1 MRTARHTSSPPSRLL
16 FALVAAASAGL
27 LAGCTLVAPPRTPV
41 ESPAGLEEFY
51 QQSLDWSDCEPR
63 GMECTTVTAPIDW
76 DDPDGGDIE
85 LAVVRLATSGGDR
98 VGSLLMNP
106 GGPGGS
112 GVDLVQQ
119 AAEFVTSD
127 ALRDSFD
134 IVGWDPRGVGRST
147 PVRCLD
153 DAAMD
158 EFLYGVPASPTGS
171 DAWLAEQVERERA
184 FAAACAENTGPLLGS
199 IDVESNARDMDL
211 LRAVLGD
218 EKLHYLGFS
227 YGTSFGAHYA
237 ELFPENVGRLVL
249 DGAID
254 PSLGSA
260 EVFTTQMAGF
270 ENAFRAYVADCLTT
284 DTCPFAG
291 TTEEALA
298 EASALFA
305 GIEARALTADDGR
318 QLTASTLG
326 TALSYPLYDEG
337 SWPALSQMLS
347 ELEAGDAT
355 LALQFADGYNSRE
368 PDGGYADQSV
378 AVYTAATCLD
388 STFSGGL
395 EGTRATMAS
404 IAAAAPTVGP
414 YVSYGDWVH
423 IDIAC
428 QNWPHPSV
436 VTPHPITADGA
447 DPILVLGT
455 TNDPATPYA
464 WARAMAGQ
472 LSSGVLVTRE
482 GEGHTA
488 YGQGN
493 VCIDDTVDAYLVEGT
508 VPQADP
514 LC

>member
-1 MRTARHTSSPPSRLL
+1 MNTSRLSR
-16 FALVAAASAGL
+16 AIVVVAVGLLSGSA
-27 LAGCTLVAPPRTPV
+27 LAGCTLVAPTPKAPV

-51 QQSLDWSDCEPR
+51 QQRLDWKACEPA
-63 GMECTTVTAPIDW
+63 GMECTTVTAPVDW
-76 DDPDGGDIE
+76 ESPDDGDIE
-85 LAVVRLATSGGDR
+85 LAVVRLATDSKDR
-98 VGSLLMNP
+98 IGSLLMNP

-112 GVDLVQQ
+112 GVELVQQ

-127 ALRDSFD
+127 ALRDRFD
-134 IVGWDPRGVGRST
+134 IVGWDPRGVGQST

-158 EFLYGVPASPTGS
+158 EFLYGVPANPTGS
-171 DAWLAEQVERERA
+171 DAWLAEQIDREKA
-184 FAAACAENTGPLLGS
+184 FAAACAENTGALLGN

-218 EKLHYLGFS
+218 RKLSYLGFS

-237 ELFPENVGRLVL
+237 ELFPDNVGRLVL

-254 PSLGSA
+254 PSLGSP
-260 EVFTTQMAGF
+260 EVFTAQMGGF
-270 ENAFRAYVADCLTT
+270 ENAFRAYVTNCLTT
-284 DTCPFAG
+284 AECPFTG
-291 TTEEALA
+291 TTDEALA

-305 GIEARALTADDGR
+305 AVESRALVADDGR

-337 SWPALSQMLS
+337 SWPALSQMLT
-347 ELEAGDAT
+347 ELEAGDPT
-355 LALQFADGYNSRE
+355 RALQFADGYNSRN
-368 PDGGYADQSV
+368 PDGSYADQSV

-388 STFSGGL
+388 SSFTGGL
-395 EGTRATMAS
+395 EGTKATMAS
-404 IAAAAPTVGP
+404 IAAAAPTVGA

-428 QNWPHPSV
+428 QNWPQPSV
-436 VTPHPITADGA
+436 ISPHAITADGA

-464 WARAMAGQ
+464 WAQAMASQ
-472 LSSGVLVTRE
+472 LSSGVLITRE

-488 YGQGN
+488 YAQGN
-493 VCIDDTVDAYLVEGT
+493 DCIDSTVDDYLLNGT
-508 VPQADP
+508 VPESDP

>member
-1 MRTARHTSSPPSRLL
+1 MRNVQRSVMAILATA
-16 FALVAAASAGL
+16 AGAAL
-27 LAGCTLVAPPRTPV
+27 LAGCSLLAPPTPMVTLVDVP
-41 ESPAGLEEFY
+41 EGLEEY
-51 QQSLDWSDCEPR
+51 YGQQLDWKACEPR

-76 DDPDGGDIE
+76 AKPGAGDIE
-85 LAVVRLATSGGDR
+85 LAVVRLATDGGDR

-127 ALRDSFD
+127 DLRQSFD

-147 PVRCLD
+147 GVACFD
-153 DAAMD
+153 DAELDA
-158 EFLYGVPASPTGS
+158 FLYGVPANPAGS
-171 DAWLAEQVERERA
+171 DAWLAEQVEAEKE
-184 FAAACAENTGPLLGS
+184 FAAACAENTGPLLGH

-218 EKLHYLGFS
+218 EKLNYLGFS

-237 ELFPENVGRLVL
+237 ELFPQNVGRLVL

-254 PSLGSA
+254 PSLGSS
-260 EVFTTQMAGF
+260 ETFTVQMGGF
-270 ENAFRAYVADCLTT
+270 ENAFRAYAADCLAGAN
-284 DTCPFAG
+284 CPFNG
-291 TTEEALA
+291 TLDEALA
-298 EASALFA
+298 QAAALFS
-305 GIEARALTADDGR
+305 GVEGGGLRADDGR
-318 QLTASTLG
+318 ELTASTLG
-326 TALSYPLYDEG
+326 TALSYPLYDQA
-337 SWPALSQMLS
+337 SWPALSQMLD
-347 ELEAGDAT
+347 ELRGGDAT
-355 LALQFADGYNSRE
+355 RALQFADAYNSRNS
-368 PDGGYADQSV
+368 DGSYADQSV

-388 STFSGGL
+388 SVFAGGL
-395 EGTRATMAS
+395 ESTKATMAA
-404 IAAAAPTVGP
+404 IEAAAPTVGK

-428 QNWPHPSV
+428 QNWASPSV
-436 VTPHPITADGA
+436 VTPHPIVAEGA
-447 DPILVLGT
+447 APILVLGT

-464 WARAMAGQ
+464 WAQAMAGQ

-493 VCIDDTVDAYLVEGT
+493 DCIDQTVDDYLVDGT
-508 VPQADP
+508 VPAADP

>member
-1 MRTARHTSSPPSRLL
+1 MRNVQRRVLA
-16 FALVAAASAGL
+16 VVASAATAAL
-27 LAGCTLVAPPRTPV
+27 LAGCTVTAPPKTPV

-51 QQSLDWSDCEPR
+51 QQQLDWNDCEPR
-63 GMECTTVTAPIDW
+63 GMECTTVTAPVDW
-76 DDPDGGDIE
+76 ENPDGGDID
-85 LAVVRLATSGGDR
+85 LAVVRLVTDGGDR

-112 GVDLVQQ
+112 GVELVQQ

-134 IVGWDPRGVGRST
+134 IVGWDPRGVGQST
-147 PVRCLD
+147 GVACYD
-153 DAAMD
+153 DAEMD
-158 EFLYGVPASPTGS
+158 AFLYGVPANPTGS
-171 DAWLAEQVERERA
+171 DAWFAQQVEVEKA
-184 FAAACAENTGPLLGS
+184 FAAACAENTGALLGS

-218 EKLHYLGFS
+218 EKLNYLGFS

-237 ELFPENVGRLVL
+237 ELFPRNVGRLVL

-260 EVFTTQMAGF
+260 ETFTVQMGGF
-270 ENAFRAYVADCLTT
+270 ENAFRAYVTDCLAGSA
-284 DTCPFAG
+284 CPFTG
-291 TTEEALA
+291 TLDEALA
-298 EASALFA
+298 QASALFA
-305 GIEARALTADDGR
+305 GVEGRALTGDDGR

-326 TALSYPLYDEG
+326 TALSYPLYDEA
-337 SWPALSQMLS
+337 SWPALSQMLT
-347 ELEAGDAT
+347 ELGASDGDAT
-355 LALQFADGYNSRE
+355 MALQFADSYNSRT
-368 PDGGYADQSV
+368 PDGGYADQSM

-388 STFSGGL
+388 SQFVGGL
-395 EGTRATMAS
+395 DSTKATLAA
-404 IAAAAPTVGP
+404 IEAAAPTIGR
-414 YVSYGDWVH
+414 YVAYADWVH

-428 QNWPHPSV
+428 QNWAYPSAI
-436 VTPHPITADGA
+436 TPHAITADGA

-464 WARAMAGQ
+464 WAQAMADQ
-472 LSSGVLVTRE
+472 LASGVLVTRA

-493 VCIDDTVDAYLVEGT
+493 TCIDATVDDYLIDGT
-508 VPQADP
+508 VPATDP